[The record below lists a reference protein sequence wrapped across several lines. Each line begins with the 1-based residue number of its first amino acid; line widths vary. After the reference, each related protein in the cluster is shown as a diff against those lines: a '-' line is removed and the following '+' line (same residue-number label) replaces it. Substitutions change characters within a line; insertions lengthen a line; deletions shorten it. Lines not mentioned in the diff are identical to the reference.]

1 MSRSISLFRRA
12 AIATAAAMVASSP
25 ALATVSLTDTS
36 GYSQSFDALTTSTTA
51 SPWVNNGTLP
61 GWYLFISTL
70 SDAPTIAA
78 DAGGSNAGTFRSH
91 GASGAEDR
99 ALGSVASGGSY
110 FGSPASGAVAGYI
123 AVGFTNNTGLVLDS
137 FTLAY
142 AGEQWRNGGNTSAQ
156 SLALEWGFGSFFG
169 TASYNTTSLGFTSP
183 VTGATAAALDGN
195 TTGRVDGLGGS
206 ITGLAWAPGETLWI
220 RWIDRN
226 DPGNDHGLA
235 IDDFSLAV
243 TAVPEPGALALM
255 LAGLGAIGFVARRR
269 G

>member
-1 MSRSISLFRRA
+1 MSKFHRA
-12 AIATAAAMVASSP
+12 AVATAAALLASTP

-36 GYSQSFDALTTSTTA
+36 AYSQSFDALTTSTTA
-51 SPWVNNGTLP
+51 TPWANNASLP

-91 GASGAEDR
+91 GASGSADR

-142 AGEQWRNGGNTSAQ
+142 AGEQWRNGGNTNAQ

-169 TASYNTTSLGFTSP
+169 TASYNSSDFGFTSP
-183 VTGATAAALDGN
+183 VTGASAAAVDGN
-195 TTGRVDGLGGS
+195 STGRVDGLGGS
-206 ITGLAWAPGETLWI
+206 IVGLSWAPGETLWL
-220 RWIDRN
+220 RWTDRN
-226 DPGNDHGLA
+226 DVGNDHGLA
-235 IDDFSLAV
+235 IDDFSFSV